1 MRGLTSFVVMAV
13 VLASLGAYIYFVQL
27 KRPTIVVEKKTK
39 AVEIKKDDIEQFV
52 IKPVNGEASTITK
65 TDGAWQITA
74 PISAAADDTLMTG
87 LVTLVTGLEVTR
99 VVEENPADLAQ
110 FGLSPPQGEITVK
123 TSGTAGTT
131 RVLFGSKAPVGN
143 AVYAQIAPSPRVIL
157 VDGGLKEAS
166 NKSPIELR
174 NNGIFTIDRDKIDGL
189 EIEAGGRTV
198 QLVKQGLDWELK
210 KPLETRGDLGEV
222 SQLLTK
228 LTSQKM
234 ASIVEAPVVN
244 APTYRLG
251 TPVATVTVAAGG
263 SRETLH
269 VGGKADASNS
279 YARNLSRP
287 MVFTI
292 PSSLVD
298 ELKNDPARYRRKDV
312 FDFQTIDATRLE
324 VARDG
329 QTTVYEKAAGP
340 GADAKWRELSPKAR
354 DVEPAKID
362 NALSKLSYLRAVT
375 FVPTPAGLTS
385 GSGVTSVVVKYDES
399 KKTDSVQ
406 LAKPGAEPLAVR
418 PDWSDA
424 AKLDANAYALLI
436 ASLDDLQK

>member
-1 MRGLTSFVVMAV
+1 MVC
-13 VLASLGAYIYFVQL
+13 
-27 KRPTIVVEKKTK
+27 
-39 AVEIKKDDIEQFV
+39 
-52 IKPVNGEASTITK
+52 
-65 TDGAWQITA
+65 
-74 PISAAADDTLMTG
+74 
-87 LVTLVTGLEVTR
+87 
-99 VVEENPADLAQ
+99 
-110 FGLSPPQGEITVK
+110 
-123 TSGTAGTT
+123 
-131 RVLFGSKAPVGN
+131 
-143 AVYAQIAPSPRVIL
+143 
-157 VDGGLKEAS
+157 
-166 NKSPIELR
+166 
-174 NNGIFTIDRDKIDGL
+174 
-189 EIEAGGRTV
+189 TV
-198 QLVKQGLDWELK
+198 QLVKQGLDWELE

-222 SQLLTK
+222 SQLLTE

-263 SRETLH
+263 SRETLQ
-269 VGGKADASNS
+269 VGGKADASNL
-279 YARNLSRP
+279 YAHNLSRP

-329 QTTVYEKAAGP
+329 QTTVYEKVAGP

-354 DVEPAKID
+354 DIEPAKID

-418 PDWSDA
+418 PDWPDA
-424 AKLDANAYALLI
+424 AKLDANAYGLLI
-436 ASLDDLQK
+436 ASLDDL